1 MRRFILFFAS
11 VILLIACSSTRQAV
25 TQVSHTSS
33 DSITHQI
40 TDSARYTT
48 AENAVSVQTHGDS
61 LHATS
66 KVSTS
71 GETEERIDE
80 RITETVDADGT
91 RTVTTDRT
99 VMRKGNYRKD
109 SLSEETR
116 HRQEARFDS
125 VTSRVDSLRV
135 ALSMLQENY
144 TLAIDSLSSYREKS
158 TVSPLSWWQRLV
170 VQLKTFWVTLI
181 GMLLVCAIIKYRNKQ
196 HEKERKG

>member
-1 MRRFILFFAS
+1 MRNFTFYFALA
-11 VILLIACSSTRQAV
+11 ILLAACSSSRQAV

>member
-1 MRRFILFFAS
+1 MRHFTFYFALA
-11 VILLIACSSTRQAV
+11 ILLAACSSSRQAV
-25 TQVSHTSS
+25 TQVSHMLS
-33 DSITHQI
+33 DSIAHQ
-40 TDSARYTT
+40 TADSARYTT
-48 AENAVSVQTHGDS
+48 TESAVAVQTHSDS

-66 KVSTS
+66 KVSAS

-99 VMRKGNYRKD
+99 VMRKGNYRED

-125 VTSRVDSLRV
+125 VTRRVDSLRV